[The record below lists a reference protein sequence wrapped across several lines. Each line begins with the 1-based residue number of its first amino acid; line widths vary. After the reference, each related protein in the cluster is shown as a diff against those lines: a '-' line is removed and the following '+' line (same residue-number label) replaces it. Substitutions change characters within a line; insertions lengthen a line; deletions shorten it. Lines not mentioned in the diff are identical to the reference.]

1 MITNYSQILDM
12 PISDKTAGEIERI
25 VEHIKHPVIFKPLPI
40 NNPIGFGRADF
51 TAYPEWIVY
60 SIKDLPQKYFEANL
74 LHELYH
80 LCQVVECFPTTKTKK
95 QPNLNQH
102 DQSFL
107 DGLGG
112 FISSLILDLDVC
124 DRIDSF
130 GLNSNYFF
138 DKRYNQAMSFPL
150 DETLDPKKHKDSFI
164 SMTVRIA
171 GIILQNKRW
180 QSDNVVKH
188 FQSKNPLI
196 VQKAK
201 RLANKIKKCDHNTP
215 LGCLE
220 CLITIYDYLDIWSW
234 QLIHFQ
240 DNELAT
246 SEQAHNF
253 LTQFHLD
260 S

>member
-1 MITNYSQILDM
+1 M
-12 PISDKTAGEIERI
+12 
-25 VEHIKHPVIFKPLPI
+25 
-40 NNPIGFGRADF
+40 
-51 TAYPEWIVY
+51 
-60 SIKDLPQKYFEANL
+60 PQKSFEANL

-80 LCQVVECFPTTKTKK
+80 LCQVVECFPTTETKV
-95 QPNLNQH
+95 QPNINQH

-107 DGLGG
+107 DGVGSV
-112 FISSLILDLDVC
+112 IVSLILDLDVC

-138 DKRYNQAMSFPL
+138 DKRYNQAMSFHL
-150 DETLDPKKHKDSFI
+150 DETLDPKKHKDSFV

-180 QSDNVVKH
+180 QSNNVFKH
-188 FQSKNPLI
+188 FQPKNPLI

-201 RLANKIKKCDHNTP
+201 RLANKIKKCDHNTSF
-215 LGCLE
+215 GCLE
-220 CLITIYDYLDIWSW
+220 CLITIYDYLDIWDW

-240 DNELAT
+240 NNELAT

-253 LTQFHLD
+253 LTQYRQNF
-260 S
+260 